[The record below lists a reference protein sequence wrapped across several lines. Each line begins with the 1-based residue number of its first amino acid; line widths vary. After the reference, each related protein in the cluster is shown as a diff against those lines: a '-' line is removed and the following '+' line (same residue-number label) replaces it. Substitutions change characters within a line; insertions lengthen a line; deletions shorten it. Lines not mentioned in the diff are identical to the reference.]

1 MKSEDLPLLLQ
12 VLEGHSPD
20 LCGLDTKSQK
30 LLDGLDLS
38 YTSPPSTSQL
48 RGKLEDQD
56 REVKDKGTKSYLQSV
71 FNKDIHRS
79 GEDFSGVWPL
89 EERKDVGNLEKN
101 RSSQSTDKVLPTAI
115 PRFGSPRR
123 PQQPSFKK
131 TKIPTSHKTRPLER
145 SYQTHPGRTV
155 SDKKTSFQNDGFS
168 IGWRESREAWGSGEK
183 GASGKCSSEGKFRVN
198 NFTNIIIVLCVT
210 SINFSLLNNQ
220 YLRVIELKCPGQK

>member
-20 LCGLDTKSQK
+20 MCGLDTKSQK

-38 YTSPPSTSQL
+38 YSSSPSTSQL
-48 RGKLEDQD
+48 KDKLVDQD

-71 FNKDIHRS
+71 FNKDNQRS

-101 RSSQSTDKVLPTAI
+101 RSSPHPQYTDKVLPTAI
-115 PRFGSPRR
+115 PKFGSPRR

-131 TKIPTSHKTRPLER
+131 KTKIPTTHKTKPSER

-155 SDKKTSFQNDGFS
+155 SDKKASFLSDGFS
-168 IGWRESREAWGSGEK
+168 IGWRESKEAWGSGEK

-198 NFTNIIIVLCVT
+198 SFTNT
-210 SINFSLLNNQ
+210 LL
-220 YLRVIELKCPGQK
+220 